1 MFNLMFCDDFR
12 DIFSTINLM
21 AVSEQDSH
29 LVQTAQVIILSTQDN
44 KLCAHD
50 EDLNK
55 TINGT
60 EH

>member
-1 MFNLMFCDDFR
+1 
-12 DIFSTINLM
+12 M

-29 LVQTAQVIILSTQDN
+29 LVQTAQVIIPSTQDN